1 MVHMSKFMRY
11 VVCFIAMF
19 LMLSVNAS
27 IGDRSYKF
35 ALCKSSCVLD
45 TCRNHRPL
53 AVTDD
58 TIVIPDPLPWYLVM
72 LGWTCE
78 SNCEYHCT
86 HRITNE
92 ALKRV
97 QDIKTRITNEVNADR
112 TEVTLLNEHWK
123 LQLDADLVEDIRL
136 REACGTLE
144 FLGPSGKCL
153 PRLASPPPALKTDSE
168 VRRAIETKISR
179 ILAQLPVI
187 DKRTV
192 QFFGK
197 WPQLRV
203 LGMQEPMSVLF
214 SLMNLLVQIYA
225 VTNLFRER
233 LPLSFPLRSVYRS
246 HAMIACIAWI
256 ASMVFH
262 TRDLR
267 WTECLDYFF
276 AAAVLMS
283 GLFMSMCR
291 IFQIPPRTPLFV
303 RLLSGCICAWILH
316 VLYLL
321 SNRRLDYTYN
331 MTVCLAVGVIHNLLW
346 IMHAHMPGIVQR
358 VRVLMMRLVRDHSL
372 VHSKAILSPK
382 QCRSLELLVLLM
394 FAAPA
399 LELFDF
405 PPLFRLLDAHAL
417 WHCAT
422 VPLTWWW
429 YHWLVED
436 AHECLVTHAWCV
448 DQHDTTASE
457 LDELQ
462 ATMLQSDVK
471 SAAASSALPVPMQ
484 QPIIDTTPINEMLP
498 SHLAPATKVHEFFR
512 SLGVWGWSILHSLRT
527 LFISP

>member
-1 MVHMSKFMRY
+1 MRC
-11 VVCFIAMF
+11 VIGFIAVF
-19 LMLSVNAS
+19 LIISVDAS

-35 ALCKSSCVLD
+35 ALCASSCAQD
-45 TCRNHRPL
+45 TCKNHRPL
-53 AVTDD
+53 SITDD

-72 LGWTCE
+72 FGWTCE

-97 QDIKTRITNEVNADR
+97 QDIKTRVTNEVNADQ
-112 TEVTLLNEHWK
+112 TEATLLNEHWK
-123 LQLDADLVEDIRL
+123 LQLEADLVEDVRL

-153 PRLASPPPALKTDSE
+153 PRLASPPAALKTDSE
-168 VRRAIETKISR
+168 IRRFIEAKVAR
-179 ILAQLPVI
+179 ELAQLPVI

-214 SLMNLLVQIYA
+214 SFINLLVQIHA
-225 VTNLFRER
+225 LTNLFRER

-246 HAMIACIAWI
+246 HVMIACVAWI

-262 TRDLR
+262 TRDLW
-267 WTECLDYFF
+267 WTERFDYFS

-303 RLLSGCICAWILH
+303 RLLSGCIGAWVLH

-331 MTVCLAVGVIHNLLW
+331 MTICLAVGFVHNLLW
-346 IMHAHMPGIVQR
+346 IMYAHMPSIMQQ
-358 VRVLMMRLVRDHSL
+358 VRMSLLRLARDRSL
-372 VHSKAILSPK
+372 AHSKAILSPK

-429 YHWLVED
+429 YHWLAED
-436 AHECLVTHAWCV
+436 AHECLVTHAWCI
-448 DQHDTTASE
+448 DQHDTNASE
-457 LDELQ
+457 FDELQ
-462 ATMLQSDVK
+462 TTMLQSDAK
-471 SAAASSALPVPMQ
+471 SAASTSALPVSMQ
-484 QPIIDTTPINEMLP
+484 QPIIDTTPTNQMSP
-498 SHLAPATKVHEFFR
+498 SHLMPHATRIHELLR
-512 SLGVWGWSILHSLRT
+512 SLRVWSWSILHSLRT
-527 LFISP
+527 MFISP